1 MSLFW
6 PESSGFVS
14 GIVVAR
20 SEQTSWPALA
30 DLYRECFDE
39 PWPLVSIEN
48 LLRPPGCWALLAEIS
63 DSDLIIPAGF
73 ALARIIH
80 DEAEVL
86 SLGVS
91 PRFRRRGVAKALMQ
105 KVLSCARQK
114 CAASLYLEVGID
126 NNAALTFYK
135 KMNFKTIARRKGYYR
150 RADRSQVDALVMKI
164 VL

>member
-1 MSLFW
+1 MTR
-6 PESSGFVS
+6 PEQ
-14 GIVVAR
+14 A
-20 SEQTSWPALA
+20 SWPALA
-30 DLYRECFDE
+30 DIYRECFDE

-63 DSDLIIPAGF
+63 DRDIIIPAGF
-73 ALARIIH
+73 ALARVVH

-91 PRFRRRGVAKALMQ
+91 PRFRRRGVAKSLMQ
-105 KVLSCARQK
+105 TLLCRAREK
-114 CAASLYLEVGID
+114 CAASLYLEVGLD

>member
-1 MSLFW
+1 MT
-6 PESSGFVS
+6 
-14 GIVVAR
+14 R
-20 SEQTSWPALA
+20 SEQASWPALA
-30 DLYRECFDE
+30 DIYRECFDE

-63 DSDLIIPAGF
+63 DRDIIMPAGF
-73 ALARIIH
+73 ALARVVH

-91 PRFRRRGVAKALMQ
+91 PRFRRRGVAKSLMQ
-105 KVLSCARQK
+105 TLLCRAREK
-114 CAASLYLEVGID
+114 CAASLYLEVGLD